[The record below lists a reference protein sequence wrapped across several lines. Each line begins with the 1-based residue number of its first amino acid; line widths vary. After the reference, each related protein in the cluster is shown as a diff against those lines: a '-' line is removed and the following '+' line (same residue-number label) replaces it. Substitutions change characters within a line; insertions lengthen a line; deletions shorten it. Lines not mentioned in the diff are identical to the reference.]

1 MVRCGSLGKISSGFK
16 GRFNLCPFGFSA
28 EEEAVL
34 ESILRDRS
42 HIEETLRLAA
52 DEKAGDF
59 AGEDMK
65 PVSLT
70 DTHRN
75 TSFHLSLQASHT
87 MLAGKC
93 CL

>member
-1 MVRCGSLGKISSGFK
+1 MGRRGSLGKISSGFE
-16 GRFNLCPFGFSA
+16 GSFNVCAFGFSA

-52 DEKAGDF
+52 DEKAGDY

-65 PVSLT
+65 PVS
-70 DTHRN
+70 
-75 TSFHLSLQASHT
+75 
-87 MLAGKC
+87 
-93 CL
+93 